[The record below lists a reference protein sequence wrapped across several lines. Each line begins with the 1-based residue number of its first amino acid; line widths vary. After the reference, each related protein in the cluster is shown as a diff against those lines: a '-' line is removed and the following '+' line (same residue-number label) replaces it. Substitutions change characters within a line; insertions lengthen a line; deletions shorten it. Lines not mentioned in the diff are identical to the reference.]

1 MNPFLGWALAALLVA
16 AAWKAYGWQGV
27 AVAATVVV
35 FWLLLQFN
43 RAMRAMKNASSAPI
57 GHIDSAVMLNAKL
70 RVGMAMLQIV
80 SLTRSLGQRIGE
92 APEVYTWTDAGGSQV
107 CVSFDKGRCVSWT
120 LNRPAE
126 ASGTALAE

>member
-27 AVAATVVV
+27 AVAATAIV

-43 RAMRAMKNASSAPI
+43 RAMRAMKNAASAPI

-70 RVGMAMLQIV
+70 RVGMPMLQIV
-80 SLTRSLGQRIGE
+80 SLTRSLGERIGE
-92 APEVYTWTDAGGSQV
+92 APEAYTWTDAGGSQV
-107 CVSFDKGRCVSWT
+107 CIRFDKGRCLSWV